1 MVTSI
6 MNNVRKNIVSIEW
19 FKVSEGQYLG
29 GNQQGSL
36 IVLDLNGNRKQ
47 LNSVVLLGNGAVH
60 RQTLDDL
67 DDQHWSALQ
76 AEYDKLMTPAPV
88 KTTSG
93 YANGRVYKTN
103 SSRSIGPRKKVWR
116 LC

>member
-1 MVTSI
+1 MVTSL

-19 FKVSEGQYLG
+19 FRTGENQYLG
-29 GNQQGSL
+29 GNQEGVL
-36 IVLDLNGNRKQ
+36 YVLDFNGNRKQ
-47 LNSVVLLGNGAVH
+47 LNSVSLLGNGAVH

-67 DDQHWSALQ
+67 DDIQWSKLQ
-76 AEYDKLMTPAPV
+76 AEYDAIMEVP
-88 KTTSG
+88 TTSG
-93 YANGRVYKTN
+93 YANGRVYKTS